1 MMSTVHKISRF
12 FVDAVAVAIFGY
24 RASLAR
30 YSSVT
35 HDNFLAVE
43 IDDSDSDINNANE
56 RFAYNNK
63 VNNKLTS
70 VSHFAI
76 VVMSVRFI
84 IYSSECRSVIDC
96 HQLNLH
102 GKNSHLHLC
111 ILLRILCY
119 KQTSFDNFSA
129 ANPL

>member
-1 MMSTVHKISRF
+1 M
-12 FVDAVAVAIFGY
+12 
-24 RASLAR
+24 
-30 YSSVT
+30 SSVIIT
-35 HDNFLAVE
+35 EYSAQNFLIFLLMLLLLLLLVVVHHWPAIQVSRMITLAVE
-43 IDDSDSDINNANE
+43 NDDFDSDINNANE

-76 VVMSVRFI
+76 VILSVRFI
-84 IYSSECRSVIDC
+84 IYSIECRSVIDC

-111 ILLRILCY
+111 ILLRIL
-119 KQTSFDNFSA
+119 
-129 ANPL
+129 P